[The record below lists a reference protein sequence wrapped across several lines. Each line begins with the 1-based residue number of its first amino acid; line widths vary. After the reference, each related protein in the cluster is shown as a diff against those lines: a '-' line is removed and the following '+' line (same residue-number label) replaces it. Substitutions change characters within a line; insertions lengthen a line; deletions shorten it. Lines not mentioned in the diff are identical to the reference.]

1 MFFADFEFFEGFCL
15 WKFKN
20 RVFGR
25 CILTKTD
32 GFAMLNTYSA
42 ALASRRGPKKQTRED
57 FNMKKLLALAL
68 CALTLVF
75 ACAAAMADASITFQ
89 MGGEPE
95 CMDPTINDYSSGSYA
110 LQSLF
115 RGLYKYDADGA
126 LVPAMAESY
135 EVSEDG
141 CTYTFKLKEGLKWS
155 DGSPLTAHDFEYSWK
170 RVLNPDVGS
179 ETAYTLYGVIK
190 DGYECFV
197 NKTVSVDDLPIRA
210 LDDTTFQVE
219 LKAPAS
225 YFITLTASTAFMPV
239 CKANVEKYGEDWSSS
254 PETYVCNGPFMLA
267 DMKKDES
274 FTFVKNPNYYNA
286 DEVKIDTVKYV
297 FLNAPE
303 TVRMA
308 FDNGELDIATSVNS
322 DALKAY
328 TGTDKLMSS
337 DRIGYRYYEFNCSKE
352 PFNDARVRRALTLAL
367 NRKIITEGILQDA
380 TLPQLYGWVPYGIKD
395 VLDPS
400 KDWRD
405 AVGNAFDE
413 DIEEAKALLA
423 EAGYPNG
430 EGFPTFSIKYTPST
444 ELENVAQ
451 AMAAMW
457 KQYLGLNCEVTAVES
472 GVYWAD
478 EGTRATGDFEI
489 AYMGYTLDY
498 AEPSAAFAVLENAEG
513 KAKTRWDCPAYL
525 ELCNKMR
532 SSISDEEREALYK
545 EAEALL
551 AQECPVMPIYNYVAT
566 ALVSERVKGFTRNAN
581 GHPNFEYC
589 TIAE

>member
-1 MFFADFEFFEGFCL
+1 
-15 WKFKN
+15 
-20 RVFGR
+20 
-25 CILTKTD
+25 
-32 GFAMLNTYSA
+32 
-42 ALASRRGPKKQTRED
+42 
-57 FNMKKLLALAL
+57 MKKLLALAL

-179 ETAYTLYGVIK
+179 ETAYTLYSVIK

-197 NKTVSVDDLPIRA
+197 SKTVAADDLPIRA

-322 DALKAY
+322 AGDEHEHQRIELQAHNDDAALEAVDVAEPEAECVEQEIGDGSVAAAEHDPCVSADERRAHRADENQDLQRAGEANLHRGHDVGQRGCQQHGNQRHGRGELEAAPDRALIIFLVEDLGEILPGETAVLADDALAEHA
-328 TGTDKLMSS
+328 DKRIEQEQHVEDADADGDDHPQIPANLFAGRFSGHRSQPLSS
-337 DRIGYRYYEFNCSKE
+337 
-352 PFNDARVRRALTLAL
+352 
-367 NRKIITEGILQDA
+367 
-380 TLPQLYGWVPYGIKD
+380 GWSCR
-395 VLDPS
+395 L
-400 KDWRD
+400 R
-405 AVGNAFDE
+405 
-413 DIEEAKALLA
+413 
-423 EAGYPNG
+423 
-430 EGFPTFSIKYTPST
+430 
-444 ELENVAQ
+444 
-451 AMAAMW
+451 
-457 KQYLGLNCEVTAVES
+457 
-472 GVYWAD
+472 
-478 EGTRATGDFEI
+478 
-489 AYMGYTLDY
+489 
-498 AEPSAAFAVLENAEG
+498 
-513 KAKTRWDCPAYL
+513 
-525 ELCNKMR
+525 
-532 SSISDEEREALYK
+532 
-545 EAEALL
+545 
-551 AQECPVMPIYNYVAT
+551 
-566 ALVSERVKGFTRNAN
+566 
-581 GHPNFEYC
+581 
-589 TIAE
+589 

>member
-1 MFFADFEFFEGFCL
+1 
-15 WKFKN
+15 
-20 RVFGR
+20 
-25 CILTKTD
+25 
-32 GFAMLNTYSA
+32 
-42 ALASRRGPKKQTRED
+42 
-57 FNMKKLLALAL
+57 MKKLLAMLLA
-68 CALTLVF
+68 ALMLV
-75 ACAAAMADASITFQ
+75 CVGAAALADASITFQ

-170 RVLNPDVGS
+170 RVLNPEVGS

-225 YFITLTASTAFMPV
+225 YFLTLTASTAFMPV
-239 CKANVEKYGEDWSSS
+239 SQANVEKYGEDWANS

-274 FTFVKNPNYYNA
+274 YTFVKNPNYYNA
-286 DEVKIDTVKYV
+286 DEVQIDTVNYV

-303 TVRMA
+303 TVKMA

-337 DRIGYRYYEFNCSKE
+337 DRIGYR
-352 PFNDARVRRALTLAL
+352 
-367 NRKIITEGILQDA
+367 
-380 TLPQLYGWVPYGIKD
+380 
-395 VLDPS
+395 
-400 KDWRD
+400 
-405 AVGNAFDE
+405 
-413 DIEEAKALLA
+413 
-423 EAGYPNG
+423 
-430 EGFPTFSIKYTPST
+430 
-444 ELENVAQ
+444 
-451 AMAAMW
+451 
-457 KQYLGLNCEVTAVES
+457 
-472 GVYWAD
+472 
-478 EGTRATGDFEI
+478 
-489 AYMGYTLDY
+489 
-498 AEPSAAFAVLENAEG
+498 
-513 KAKTRWDCPAYL
+513 
-525 ELCNKMR
+525 
-532 SSISDEEREALYK
+532 
-545 EAEALL
+545 
-551 AQECPVMPIYNYVAT
+551 
-566 ALVSERVKGFTRNAN
+566 
-581 GHPNFEYC
+581 
-589 TIAE
+589 

>member
-1 MFFADFEFFEGFCL
+1 MNKMRFHKVLSLVLVLVLAGSILAGCGSSNSTPASGAASTSGSQGTQGSQAKDSLNVVTYADPIG
-15 WKFKN
+15 
-20 RVFGR
+20 VFP
-25 CILTKTD
+25 LHVD
-32 GFAMLNTYSA
+32 YSA
-42 ALASRRGPKKQTRED
+42 DKTRD
-57 FNMKKLLALAL
+57 G
-68 CALTLVF
+68 VF
-75 ACAAAMADASITFQ
+75 FQ
-89 MGGEPE
+89 QVY
-95 CMDPTINDYSSGSYA
+95 DT
-110 LQSLF
+110 LF
-115 RGLYKYDADGA
+115 RLDAEGNPEPWLA
-126 LVPAMAESY
+126 TEY

-170 RVLNPDVGS
+170 RVLDPDAGS

-190 DGYECFV
+190 NGYECYV
-197 NKTVSVDDLPIRA
+197 SRTVAVDDLPIRA

-322 DALKAY
+322 DAMKAY
-328 TGTDKLMSS
+328 TGTDKLVTS
-337 DRIGYRYYEFNCSKE
+337 DRIGYRYYEFNCSKA

-367 NRKIITEGILQDA
+367 NRKIITEGILQDP

-405 AVGNAFDE
+405 VVGNAFDE

-498 AEPSAAFAVLENAEG
+498 AEPSAAFAVLENG
-513 KAKTRWDCPAYL
+513 KVKTRWDCPAYL

-532 SSISDEEREALYK
+532 SSISDEEREELYK

>member
-1 MFFADFEFFEGFCL
+1 M
-15 WKFKN
+15 
-20 RVFGR
+20 
-25 CILTKTD
+25 
-32 GFAMLNTYSA
+32 
-42 ALASRRGPKKQTRED
+42 
-57 FNMKKLLALAL
+57 
-68 CALTLVF
+68 
-75 ACAAAMADASITFQ
+75 
-89 MGGEPE
+89 
-95 CMDPTINDYSSGSYA
+95 
-110 LQSLF
+110 
-115 RGLYKYDADGA
+115 
-126 LVPAMAESY
+126 
-135 EVSEDG
+135 
-141 CTYTFKLKEGLKWS
+141 
-155 DGSPLTAHDFEYSWK
+155 
-170 RVLNPDVGS
+170 LNPDVGS

-197 NKTVSVDDLPIRA
+197 SKTVSADDLPIRA

-322 DALKAY
+322 DAMKAY
-328 TGTDKLMSS
+328 TGTDKLVTS
-337 DRIGYRYYEFNCSKE
+337 DRIGYRYYEFNCSKA

-367 NRKIITEGILQDA
+367 NRKIITEGILQDP

-405 AVGNAFDE
+405 VVGNAFDE

-532 SSISDEEREALYK
+532 SSISDEEREELYK

>member
-1 MFFADFEFFEGFCL
+1 
-15 WKFKN
+15 
-20 RVFGR
+20 
-25 CILTKTD
+25 
-32 GFAMLNTYSA
+32 MLNTYSA
-42 ALASRRGPKKQTRED
+42 ALASRRGSKKQTRED

-179 ETAYTLYGVIK
+179 ETAYTLYSVIK

-197 NKTVSVDDLPIRA
+197 SKTVSADDLPIRA

-274 FTFVKNPNYYNA
+274 FTFVKNPNCYNA

-322 DALKAY
+322 DAMKAY
-328 TGTDKLMSS
+328 TGTDKLVTS
-337 DRIGYRYYEFNCSKE
+337 DRIGYRYYEFNCSKA
-352 PFNDARVRRALTLAL
+352 PFNDARVRRAL
-367 NRKIITEGILQDA
+367 
-380 TLPQLYGWVPYGIKD
+380 P
-395 VLDPS
+395 
-400 KDWRD
+400 
-405 AVGNAFDE
+405 
-413 DIEEAKALLA
+413 
-423 EAGYPNG
+423 G
-430 EGFPTFSIKYTPST
+430 EGEKTSPREFSRIRPCRSSTAGCLTASRTFSIRARIGATSSAMRLTRTSRRQRRCWPRRAIRTARASRPS
-444 ELENVAQ
+444 
-451 AMAAMW
+451 
-457 KQYLGLNCEVTAVES
+457 
-472 GVYWAD
+472 
-478 EGTRATGDFEI
+478 
-489 AYMGYTLDY
+489 
-498 AEPSAAFAVLENAEG
+498 P
-513 KAKTRWDCPAYL
+513 
-525 ELCNKMR
+525 
-532 SSISDEEREALYK
+532 SSIPRAPSLRTSRRRWPRCGSSTSA
-545 EAEALL
+545 
-551 AQECPVMPIYNYVAT
+551 
-566 ALVSERVKGFTRNAN
+566 
-581 GHPNFEYC
+581 
-589 TIAE
+589 